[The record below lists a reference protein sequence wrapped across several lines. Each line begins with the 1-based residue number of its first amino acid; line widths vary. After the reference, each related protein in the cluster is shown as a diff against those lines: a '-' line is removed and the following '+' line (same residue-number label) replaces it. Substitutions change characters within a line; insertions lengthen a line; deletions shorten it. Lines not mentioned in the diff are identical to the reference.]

1 MKHRVRIDLS
11 FDKEADAKALMN
23 YAKTLTNKSVSINEG
38 KDNAEI
44 SFCEREFCYHDEAQT
59 RPCELQERIEVKKA
73 GIEIIR
79 EIER

>member
-11 FDKEADAKALMN
+11 FNNEADAKALVEF
-23 YAKTLTNKSVSINEG
+23 AKTLTGKAVSINEN
-38 KDNAEI
+38 KSNAEI
-44 SFCEREFCYHDEAQT
+44 SYCEREHCYHDEAQT

-79 EIER
+79 EVER